1 MYVKK
6 KIKKLIPAIIG
17 GVAGGIGGYF
27 GAEYLTTGE
36 GSLIDLLVFLVAVIL
51 SYYLHIIIHEGGH
64 LVFGLRSGYQFVS
77 FRIGS
82 LILYKED
89 GKYKFG
95 KYKLAGTG
103 GQCLMAPPELVN
115 GMIPYRLYN
124 MGGAIM
130 NLIFTVPAVLIWI
143 FFEPTRIAN
152 IVIVVWIVVGFFAAA
167 TNGIPM
173 SMGEVDND
181 GKNAL
186 SLGKN
191 KKALYAFWLQLK
203 VNQLQMEGQTLMEMP
218 EAWFELP
225 DEEDMKNPMIAV
237 IGALHCNRMLEEKRY
252 EETSQKIDELLNG
265 KNGMLGVHQMLLKID
280 QVFCEIMSR
289 QRQEILDYMK
299 DKGLESFRKAMQNY
313 PSVIRT
319 EYAYALCV
327 EKDSKKA
334 QKIKNRFEKVM
345 KSHPNKAE
353 LHTEMGFISEIENT
367 DLS

>member
-1 MYVKK
+1 MKK

-27 GAEYLTTGE
+27 GAEYLITGE
-36 GSLIDLLVFLVAVIL
+36 GSLVDLLVFFVAVIL

-103 GQCLMAPPELVN
+103 GQCLMAPPELVD

-130 NLIFTVPAVLIWI
+130 NLIFTVPAILILLVLKPAGAIKI
-143 FFEPTRIAN
+143 FL
-152 IVIVVWIVVGFFAAA
+152 IVWLVVGLFAAA

-203 VNQLQMEGQTLMEMP
+203 VNQLQMEGKALVDMP
-218 EAWFELP
+218 KEWFELP

-280 QVFCEIMSR
+280 QVFCEIMSG
-289 QRQEILDYMK
+289 QRQEILDYMN
-299 DKGLESFRKAMQNY
+299 DKGLKSFRKAMQNY

-334 QKIKNRFEKVM
+334 QKIKNRFEKIM

-353 LHTEMGFISEIENT
+353 LDTEMGFISEIENT